1 MRSKINKGLGRIS
14 IPLVTPF
21 KANEEVNYEAYKQL
35 IDYVIK
41 NKCGD
46 SLIAT
51 GTTGEAS
58 ALTFDERVKL
68 FETAKEAINE
78 RCALMC
84 GTGCASTYETIKLTK
99 EAVRI
104 GADYCLIVAP
114 FYCKPNQEGIYRH
127 YKKIAE
133 ETKAKIMLYNIPVFT
148 GVNIEPETVA
158 RLAKIKNI
166 IGIKDESGLNP
177 NQILDYRLITKDIN
191 PDFIIFNGD
200 DVMLLPTIVQGA
212 QGIIS
217 GSAHILGDTL
227 NKVFDSFE
235 KGKNDVALKNFTKL
249 YRFCRTWADFGRVHP
264 NPVLRPAIE
273 IKTGIKVGPARGP
286 LAPITKAELA
296 NLKKVM
302 KELEII

>member
-1 MRSKINKGLGRIS
+1 MNTTNKGFGRIS

-21 KANEEVNYEAYKQL
+21 KENEEVNYEVYEQL
-35 IDYVIK
+35 IDYVITH
-41 NKCGD
+41 NCCD
-46 SLIAT
+46 SVIST

-68 FETAKEAINE
+68 FETAKKAVNG
-78 RCALMC
+78 RCKLIC

-114 FYCKPNQEGIYRH
+114 FYCKPNQEGIYNH

-133 ETKAKIMLYNIPVFT
+133 ETGAQIMLYNIPVFT
-148 GVNIEPETVA
+148 GVNIDPATCA
-158 RLAKIKNI
+158 KLAKIPNI
-166 IGIKDESGLNP
+166 VAIKDESGLNP
-177 NQILDYRLITKDIN
+177 NQILDYRLATKDIN

-217 GSAHILGDTL
+217 GSAHILGDVL
-227 NKVFDSFE
+227 NNVFDSFE
-235 KGKNDVALKNFTKL
+235 QGNNAVALENFTKL
-249 YRFCRTWADFGRVHP
+249 YKFCRTWADFGRIHP
-264 NPVLRPAIE
+264 NPILRPAIE
-273 IKTGIKVGPARGP
+273 LKTGLKIGPARGP
-286 LAPITKAELA
+286 LAPITDEEYA

-302 KELEII
+302 KELNII

>member
-1 MRSKINKGLGRIS
+1 MRSKINKGFGRIS

-35 IDYVIK
+35 IEYVIK

-46 SLIAT
+46 SLIST

-68 FETAKEAINE
+68 FETAKEAING
-78 RCALMC
+78 RCVLMC

-200 DVMLLPTIVQGA
+200 DVSLLQADTLESIVDDLFGLNIFQGKGDQIVQA
-212 QGIIS
+212 ISEII
-217 GSAHILGDTL
+217 D
-227 NKVFDSFE
+227 
-235 KGKNDVALKNFTKL
+235 
-249 YRFCRTWADFGRVHP
+249 YP
-264 NPVLRPAIE
+264 
-273 IKTGIKVGPARGP
+273 
-286 LAPITKAELA
+286 ELA
-296 NLKKVM
+296 EEVPVDWLA
-302 KELEII
+302 

>member
-1 MRSKINKGLGRIS
+1 MKTTNKGFGRIS

-21 KANEEVNYEAYKQL
+21 KENEEVNYEVYEQL
-35 IDYVIK
+35 INYVIE
-41 NKCGD
+41 NNCCD
-46 SLIAT
+46 SVIST

-68 FETAKEAINE
+68 FETAKKAVDG
-78 RCALMC
+78 RCKLIC

-114 FYCKPNQEGIYRH
+114 FYCKPNQEGIFNH
-127 YKKIAE
+127 YWRIAE
-133 ETKAKIMLYNIPVFT
+133 ETDAKIMLYNIPIFT
-148 GVNIEPETVA
+148 GVNIEPETCA
-158 RLAKIKNI
+158 RLAEHPNI

-177 NQILDYRLITKDIN
+177 NQILDYRLAVKD
-191 PDFIIFNGD
+191 PEFIIFNGD

-217 GSAHILGDTL
+217 GSAHILGDVL
-227 NKVFDSFE
+227 NNVFDAFE
-235 KGKNDVALKNFTKL
+235 EGKNDVALENFTKL

-264 NPVLRPAIE
+264 NPILRPAIE
-273 IKTGIKVGPARGP
+273 LKTGLKIGPARGP
-286 LAPITKAELA
+286 LAPITDEEMA

-302 KELEII
+302 TDLGLL